1 MFIIE
6 GEESISEIDEVLSHA
21 SRLLQV
27 DEYGNRMNWKKRETL
42 LSSIDDLL
50 DARLEK
56 IKKPDAIEASSY
68 SL

>member
-6 GEESISEIDEVLSHA
+6 ELVPIEELDEALSHVSIA
-21 SRLLQV
+21 LRT
-27 DEYGNRMNWKKRETL
+27 DEYGNRMDWRKKQLL

-50 DARLEK
+50 DARLE
-56 IKKPDAIEASSY
+56 ATSSTV